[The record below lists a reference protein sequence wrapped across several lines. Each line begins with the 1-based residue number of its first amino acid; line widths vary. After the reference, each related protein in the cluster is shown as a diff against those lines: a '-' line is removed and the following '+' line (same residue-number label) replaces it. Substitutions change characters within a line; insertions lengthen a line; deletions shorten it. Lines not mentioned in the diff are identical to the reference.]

1 MLQNRPKVIVITGGI
16 GTGKSTAVNYIT
28 ELGYTVLDSDKIVHE
43 GYNIGSDLY
52 YKVIDHFGN
61 QILKEDRTIDRQKLG
76 NIVFNDEKKL
86 KVLNELVHGYVYD
99 TLKEGIENH
108 SGNVI
113 FLDIPL
119 MLETKDIHEPIYDEI
134 WLVYVSEETQRKRLT
149 ERALNENKN
158 PDHVLKII
166 DKQIPIEEKV
176 HMADEVINNEGT
188 REELRGKIKNL
199 IEIKIGWWV
208 MNRRKRVYG
217 KRRRVNYKRIA
228 LLIAALIVLI
238 LLISMVFRKNSYI
251 DKIDEAL
258 NSDISL
264 MMGTMSIVSQI
275 DASVY
280 ENDGIK
286 YTNQHE
292 GIKRIATF
300 DGSENLDKV
309 GNLKILLA
317 NLVESEETE
326 KVFELPEKDDGYYWL
341 EADIISENKVLFFDI
356 ENEYNFD
363 LYYDIENKTIYV
375 KEKYYDEFSTKYNK
389 SKFQGYKATDEFITT
404 IEGIL
409 ETD

>member
-199 IEIKIGWWV
+199 IEIKIGW
-208 MNRRKRVYG
+208 
-217 KRRRVNYKRIA
+217 
-228 LLIAALIVLI
+228 
-238 LLISMVFRKNSYI
+238 
-251 DKIDEAL
+251 
-258 NSDISL
+258 
-264 MMGTMSIVSQI
+264 
-275 DASVY
+275 
-280 ENDGIK
+280 
-286 YTNQHE
+286 
-292 GIKRIATF
+292 
-300 DGSENLDKV
+300 
-309 GNLKILLA
+309 
-317 NLVESEETE
+317 
-326 KVFELPEKDDGYYWL
+326 
-341 EADIISENKVLFFDI
+341 
-356 ENEYNFD
+356 
-363 LYYDIENKTIYV
+363 
-375 KEKYYDEFSTKYNK
+375 
-389 SKFQGYKATDEFITT
+389 
-404 IEGIL
+404 
-409 ETD
+409 